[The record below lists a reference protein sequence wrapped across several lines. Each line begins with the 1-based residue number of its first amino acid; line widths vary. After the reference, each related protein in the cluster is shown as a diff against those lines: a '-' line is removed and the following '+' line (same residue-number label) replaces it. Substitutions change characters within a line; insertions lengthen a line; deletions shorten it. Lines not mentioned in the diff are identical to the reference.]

1 MSRTASGREAVIV
14 STARTPLTRSWRG
27 ALNMTHGATMGG
39 HVVKAAIERAGIDPA
54 SIEDVIMGCGLPEG
68 ATGANIARQIALRAG
83 MPVSVSGVTVN
94 RFCSSGLQSIALAS
108 QRIIAGE
115 GDVYVAGG
123 LESIS
128 CVQGELNTH
137 MGQEGW
143 LSEKIPGIYHSML
156 QTAETVAARYKIS
169 RELQD
174 AYGARSQQRASA
186 ALAAGHFKEEIA
198 PITVRMAGVDQAAG
212 GKLFTREVT
221 SSQDEGIREGTTV
234 EALAKIRPAM
244 PGGVIAAGN
253 ASQLSDGAGAC
264 VVMSAAEAERAGA
277 KPLGVFRG
285 FAIAGCEP
293 DEMGIGPVFAI
304 PKLLARAG
312 LKVDDIGLW
321 ELNEA
326 FAVQVIYC
334 RDQLGIPD
342 DRLNVD
348 GGSIAVGHPFGMTGQ
363 RLVGHALLAG
373 KRLGAKHVVVTMCVG
388 GGMGAAGLFE
398 VL

>member
-1 MSRTASGREAVIV
+1 MRTRLEQASFEREAV
-14 STARTPLTRSWRG
+14 R
-27 ALNMTHGATMGG
+27 
-39 HVVKAAIERAGIDPA
+39 RAGIDPA
-54 SIEDVIMGCGLPEG
+54 SVEDVIMGCGLPEG
-68 ATGANIARQIALRAG
+68 ATGGNIARQIALRAG

-94 RFCSSGLQSIALAS
+94 RFCSSGLQAIALAS
-108 QRIIAGE
+108 QRIMAGE

-123 LESIS
+123 LESLS
-128 CVQGELNTH
+128 CVQGELNAH
-137 MGQEGW
+137 MAYEGW
-143 LSEKIPGIYHSML
+143 LSEHKPGIYHSML
-156 QTAETVAARYKIS
+156 QTAETVAARYNIS
-169 RELQD
+169 REVQD
-174 AYGARSQQRASA
+174 AYGASSQQRASA
-186 ALAAGHFKEEIA
+186 GQAAGHFKEEIA

-212 GKLFTREVT
+212 GRLFTREVT

-264 VVMSAAEAERAGA
+264 VVMSAAEAARSGA

-285 FAIAGCEP
+285 FAVAGCEP

-312 LKVDDIGLW
+312 LKVEDIGLW

-334 RDQLGIPD
+334 RDRLGIPD

-373 KRLGAKHVVVTMCVG
+373 KRLGVKHVVVTMCVG

>member
-1 MSRTASGREAVIV
+1 MSRTASGHEAVIV

-39 HVVKAAIERAGIDPA
+39 HVVKAALERAGTDPA
-54 SIEDVIMGCGLPEG
+54 SVEDVIMGCGLPEG
-68 ATGANIARQIALRAG
+68 ATGGNIARQIALRAG
-83 MPVSVSGVTVN
+83 MPVSVSGITVN
-94 RFCSSGLQSIALAS
+94 RFCSSGLQAIALAS
-108 QRIIAGE
+108 QRIMAGE

-123 LESIS
+123 LESLS
-128 CVQGELNTH
+128 CVQGELNAH
-137 MGQEGW
+137 MAYEGW
-143 LSEKIPGIYHSML
+143 LSEHKPGIYHSML
-156 QTAETVAARYKIS
+156 QTAETVAARYNIS
-169 RELQD
+169 REAQD
-174 AYGARSQQRASA
+174 AYGASSQQRASA
-186 ALAAGHFKEEIA
+186 GQAAGHFKEEIA

-212 GKLFTREVT
+212 GRLFTREVT
-221 SSQDEGIREGTTV
+221 ASQDEGIRDGTTV

-264 VVMSAAEAERAGA
+264 VVMSAAEAARSGA

-285 FAIAGCEP
+285 FAVAGCEP

-312 LKVDDIGLW
+312 LKVEDIGLW

-334 RDQLGIPD
+334 RDRLGIPD

-373 KRLGAKHVVVTMCVG
+373 KRLGVKHVVVTMCVG